1 MIAEILRCQP
11 SFYYSTFSSCNLRL
25 LHVLHR
31 SDRIVTPNRRTMDS
45 SLHKHYHNEEFD
57 PRGLIETYFYNGTND
72 MFVETVV
79 YPITQLFKT
88 FSSGRVRGETLLDV
102 TIGPAAFH
110 FLTACDFFKEINV
123 IEFTDANIREFE
135 MWRNK
140 EPGAADWSHA
150 AKIVCE
156 LEGKS
161 KEWEGKED
169 KARRAVKRIVKCD
182 FTKDN
187 PLEPVVLP
195 QMDCLL
201 CMFVLLVVSKDHQAY
216 RSNLKKLASMLKI
229 GGHMLLVGTYNQS
242 FYVIGEHKFFCL
254 SCDEEFVREAVCDAG
269 FIIENLEAL
278 PTKKT
283 SNFTDYDHIMFMT
296 ARKEREV

>member
-1 MIAEILRCQP
+1 
-11 SFYYSTFSSCNLRL
+11 
-25 LHVLHR
+25 
-31 SDRIVTPNRRTMDS
+31 MDS
-45 SLHKHYHNEEFD
+45 SLHKQYHDEEFD
-57 PRGLIETYFYNGTND
+57 PRGLIDTYCYNGTND
-72 MFVETVV
+72 MFEETVV
-79 YPITQLFKT
+79 YPIKQLFKC

-102 TIGPAAFH
+102 TSGPLAFH
-110 FLTACDFFKEINV
+110 LLTACDYFKEINV

-135 MWRNK
+135 MWKNK
-140 EPGAADWSHA
+140 EPGAADWSHT
-150 AKIVCE
+150 AKIVCD

-161 KEWEGKED
+161 EEWPGKED

-182 FTKDN
+182 LTKDN

-201 CMFVLLVVSKDHQAY
+201 CMYVLLVVSKDHQAY

-242 FYVIGEHKFFCL
+242 FYMIGEHKFFCL

-269 FIIENLEAL
+269 FIIENLETL
-278 PTKKT
+278 
-283 SNFTDYDHIMFMT
+283 SNKSTRDLTDIKHVFFII

>member
-1 MIAEILRCQP
+1 
-11 SFYYSTFSSCNLRL
+11 
-25 LHVLHR
+25 
-31 SDRIVTPNRRTMDS
+31 MDS
-45 SLHKHYHNEEFD
+45 SLHKHYHDEEFD
-57 PRGLIETYFYNGTND
+57 PRVFIDTYFCNGTND
-72 MFVETVV
+72 MFVDTLV
-79 YPITQLFKT
+79 YPIKQLFKT

-102 TIGPAAFH
+102 TMGPLAFH
-110 FLTACDFFKEINV
+110 LLTACDYFKEINV

-150 AKIVCE
+150 AKIICE

-161 KEWEGKED
+161 EEWEGKED
-169 KARRAVKRIVKCD
+169 KARRAVKRVVKCD

-187 PLEPVVLP
+187 PLEPVFLP
-195 QMDCLL
+195 QMDCLTCL
-201 CMFVLLVVSKDHQAY
+201 YVLNVVCKDHKALCSY
-216 RSNLKKLASMLKI
+216 LKKLASMLKI
-229 GGHMLLVGTYNQS
+229 GGHMLLFASYNGT
-242 FYVIGEHKFFCL
+242 FYMLGEHKFFSL
-254 SCDEEFVREAVCDAG
+254 SCDEEFIREAVCDAG

-283 SNFTDYDHIMFMT
+283 NTFSDYDHIMFMI

>member
-1 MIAEILRCQP
+1 MES
-11 SFYYSTFSSCNLRL
+11 SFHT
-25 LHVLHR
+25 
-31 SDRIVTPNRRTMDS
+31 
-45 SLHKHYHNEEFD
+45 HYHDEMFD
-57 PRGLIETYFYNGTND
+57 PNGFINTYFHPENND
-72 MFVETVV
+72 MFEELIV

-102 TIGPAAFH
+102 TIGPTAFH
-110 FLTACDFFKEINV
+110 LLSACDFFKEINV

-161 KEWEGKED
+161 EKWQGKED
-169 KARRAVKRIVKCD
+169 KARRAVKRVVKCD

-187 PLEPVVLP
+187 PLEPIVLP
-195 QMDCLL
+195 KVDCVLSMFLL
-201 CMFVLLVVSKDHQAY
+201 FVVSKDHQAY
-216 RSNLKKLASMLKI
+216 RSNMKKLASMLKT
-229 GGHMLLVGTYNQS
+229 GGHMVLFGPLNKSYCMV
-242 FYVIGEHKFFCL
+242 GEHKL
-254 SCDEEFVREAVCDAG
+254 SCLIHDEEFMREAVCDAG
-269 FIIENLEAL
+269 FIIVDFDLL

-283 SNFTDYDHIMFMT
+283 SNLSDYKHAFFLI
-296 ARKEREV
+296 ARKEREVK